1 MSLNVAQPGSVWAW
15 NCSPLSK
22 LRAFTSLV
30 TWMPACTR
38 RHYISWDWCVCLCAC
53 VWYELRI
60 LAGRYLSL
68 NRKWPPTFKSCHKIK
83 QCFIYARYL
92 CLLTAL
98 PFWIHLHHKFLQ
110 WNLNCGCSAILC
122 DLNVLFINN
131 SQNKPLLYMY
141 WVCVP
146 LFFLSFVEIPCVF
159 SFGVAVGLRNSICIF
174 LERFCNLVTNRKS
187 GRVQCLIDVGRWK
200 VRSMAVRVV
209 SSLGRMIGGGMRD
222 GEYFC
227 CYRRKCKWYDK
238 SATTPK
244 ISFFKEKN
252 ADFWA
257 LGVEFQLFQK
267 LAIMAAVCGGIL
279 LHHIIWVQPVNLF
292 QSTQVLPPFKLL
304 SHVYWGLFQEWLT
317 LV

>member
-1 MSLNVAQPGSVWAW
+1 MPIEWEEFPLETEVQLQSSDTWWLFSHLRFRIFQYSSFNQMSLNVAQPGSVWAW

-22 LRAFTSLV
+22 LRAFTSRV

-68 NRKWPPTFKSCHKIK
+68 NRKWPPTFKSSHKIK

-159 SFGVAVGLRNSICIF
+159 SFGVGVGLRNSICIKKNF
-174 LERFCNLVTNRKS
+174 EVTYAFS
-187 GRVQCLIDVGRWK
+187 
-200 VRSMAVRVV
+200 
-209 SSLGRMIGGGMRD
+209 
-222 GEYFC
+222 
-227 CYRRKCKWYDK
+227 
-238 SATTPK
+238 
-244 ISFFKEKN
+244 
-252 ADFWA
+252 
-257 LGVEFQLFQK
+257 
-267 LAIMAAVCGGIL
+267 
-279 LHHIIWVQPVNLF
+279 
-292 QSTQVLPPFKLL
+292 
-304 SHVYWGLFQEWLT
+304 
-317 LV
+317 